1 MNELI
6 PYDFIL
12 DGTIEH
18 IFTPQVCEN
27 RINLLE
33 VVFSPEFYLSAF
45 SGEYES
51 DEVHSKSGSMS
62 IMKRCILLQLSKRF
76 TN

>member
-1 MNELI
+1 MNQPI

-27 RINLLE
+27 INNLLE
-33 VVFSPEFYLSAF
+33 MVFIPEFLF
-45 SGEYES
+45 IGIFNES
-51 DEVHSKSGSMS
+51 DEVHSKSGYGY
-62 IMKRCILLQLSKRF
+62 RVDQCQ
-76 TN
+76 